1 MLDQWISGNVS
12 RISPEAPVSIFKRK
26 NDNYNIG
33 GAGNVAV
40 NLDSLEIP
48 VKLYGTVGN
57 DFEGK
62 IIKKLLKKKKIKNS
76 IKLTNDYTTVKTRII
91 SEKGKHIIRIDREKI
106 SNKDFFS
113 SFYNDLNNK
122 ELIIISDYKKG
133 VINSKTVKKIL
144 RKNKMIL
151 VDPKNNFK
159 YYKNAFLVKPNM
171 SEFLSWVNSKKFKWS
186 DASSLIKKMKWTWL
200 VITNGSNGMY
210 LINNK
215 LEKKHFKFKAK
226 KIGDVSGAGDITLAS
241 LAFYIFNNFNI
252 FESAKLACEIATK
265 YVETKRITSINKKNL
280 NHKIVFTNG
289 CFDILHKGHYKLLK
303 FAKSLGN
310 KLIVGLNSDDSV
322 KKLKGFNRPINN
334 VNQRIKNLYNLSLV
348 DEIIVFNETTPL
360 NLIKKIK
367 PNIIVKGSDYSKK
380 KISGSKIS
388 NVKIFP
394 LIKGLSTTKII
405 NNKK

>member
-1 MLDQWISGNVS
+1 
-12 RISPEAPVSIFKRK
+12 
-26 NDNYNIG
+26 
-33 GAGNVAV
+33 
-40 NLDSLEIP
+40 
-48 VKLYGTVGN
+48 
-57 DFEGK
+57 
-62 IIKKLLKKKKIKNS
+62 
-76 IKLTNDYTTVKTRII
+76 TNDYTTVKTRII

-360 NLIKKIK
+360 NLI
-367 PNIIVKGSDYSKK
+367 
-380 KISGSKIS
+380 
-388 NVKIFP
+388 
-394 LIKGLSTTKII
+394 
-405 NNKK
+405 